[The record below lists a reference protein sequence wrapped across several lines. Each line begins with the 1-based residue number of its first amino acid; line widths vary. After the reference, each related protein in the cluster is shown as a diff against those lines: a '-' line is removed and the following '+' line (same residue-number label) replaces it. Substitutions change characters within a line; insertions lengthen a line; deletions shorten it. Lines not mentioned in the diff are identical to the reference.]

1 MNDMISGVIPGISFI
16 SIGSLEA
23 SVLLEDDHVG
33 TIHMNGALCLGAE
46 ADCASGT
53 PNDRNVIG
61 QVEIKDV
68 DCAGGYV
75 VFAKLAAVDLQ
86 RIITIVASADESSTL
101 PESIASL
108 VLKPLQQDCGSKS
121 KLSDCYF
128 VVAFTPGD
136 VELNTLSPPLRL
148 KAGLSLVGQV
158 KLLGEPFVTLFHH
171 PIAGTHE
178 TSEWSMGLSAAATRA
193 VHQPLELAQHKPV
206 INVIKNLPKTGCKK
220 CKKGCKECESPAI
233 SVDMDFVQALKFAT
247 SAFCEAVP
255 SSKDVVELAV
265 RNVILGPVRK
275 LNKVLLSPGM
285 TSWLSVTVKSS
296 FGQFPFFVVT
306 GTHGSGSSI
315 VVQLTPDGAMAAMSV
330 TAPLMTALCTNLFGS
345 DPFKS
350 IPLLSNL
357 KIAALVS
364 STQMDFLAGAA
375 LAAPFDAV
383 TGVPGAGVCV
393 EALVGGVDRAVCAGD
408 TLCQLFN
415 PGHGKKS
422 MGGEEEAS
430 LSLKGCITSV
440 SNEFF
445 IVLGVIYINKNTQLV
460 DASLKFKQHLKSVP
474 PMTEYGVT
482 AGLRLFLGDDRT
494 DQAHWVTFRGTITG
508 TTGGKTGSALK

>member
-1 MNDMISGVIPGISFI
+1 M
-16 SIGSLEA
+16 E
-23 SVLLEDDHVG
+23 
-33 TIHMNGALCLGAE
+33 
-46 ADCASGT
+46 
-53 PNDRNVIG
+53 
-61 QVEIKDV
+61 
-68 DCAGGYV
+68 
-75 VFAKLAAVDLQ
+75 
-86 RIITIVASADESSTL
+86 
-101 PESIASL
+101 
-108 VLKPLQQDCGSKS
+108 
-121 KLSDCYF
+121 
-128 VVAFTPGD
+128 
-136 VELNTLSPPLRL
+136 
-148 KAGLSLVGQV
+148 
-158 KLLGEPFVTLFHH
+158 
-171 PIAGTHE
+171 
-178 TSEWSMGLSAAATRA
+178 
-193 VHQPLELAQHKPV
+193 
-206 INVIKNLPKTGCKK
+206 
-220 CKKGCKECESPAI
+220 
-233 SVDMDFVQALKFAT
+233 FVQALKFAT
-247 SAFCEAVP
+247 SVFCEAVP

-275 LNKVLLSPGM
+275 LNKVFLSAGM
-285 TSWLSVTVKSS
+285 TSWLTVTVKSS
-296 FGQFPFFVVT
+296 FGEFPFIVIT

-330 TAPLMTALCTNLFGS
+330 TAPLMSALCTNLFGS

-430 LSLKGCITSV
+430 LSLKGCMTSHV
-440 SNEFF
+440 NDFF
-445 IVLGVIYINKNTQLV
+445 IGLGVIYINKNTQLV
-460 DASLKFKQHLKSVP
+460 DAGLKFKQHLKSVP